1 MATTR
6 AQSEVIMPIRK
17 AVLPV
22 AGLGTR
28 FLPATKAQPKEMLP
42 IVDKPLV
49 QYAVEEV
56 SASGIPLVI
65 FVTGR
70 GKNAIEDH
78 FDVSFELEYELAGR
92 GKEELRKQMRSI
104 SRMMQ
109 ITYLRQR
116 QPRGLGH
123 AILTARDLVGNE
135 PFAVVL
141 SDDVIDGREP
151 CLKQL
156 MNIYERYGGSVVAI
170 QRVKRSA
177 VGSYGVIRGR
187 ALPDKRWKGRLF
199 RIEDM
204 VEKPSPKDAPSNLAV
219 IGRYVLTPAI
229 FNELAHTRPGTG
241 GEIQLTDG
249 LRRLARKEPVYGF
262 VFEGRRHDAGNKL
275 GFLQATVELAL
286 KRRDLGRE
294 FRKYLRSLKI

>member
-1 MATTR
+1 
-6 AQSEVIMPIRK
+6 MPIRK

-78 FDVSFELEYELAGR
+78 FDVSFELEHELAGR
-92 GKEELRKQMRSI
+92 GKEDLRKQMRSI
-104 SRMMQ
+104 SKLVQ
-109 ITYLRQR
+109 ITYLRQK

-135 PFAVVL
+135 PFAVAL
-141 SDDVIDGREP
+141 SDDVIDSRVP
-151 CLKQL
+151 CLKQ
-156 MNIYERYGGSVVAI
+156 MIAVFERYGASVVAI
-170 QRVKRSA
+170 QRVKRREVS
-177 VGSYGVIRGR
+177 SYGVIRGR
-187 ALPDKRWKGRLF
+187 AVPDRRWNGRLF

-204 VEKPSPKDAPSNLAV
+204 VEKPKPQDAPSNLAV
-219 IGRYVLTPAI
+219 IGRYILTPAI
-229 FNELAHTRPGTG
+229 FDELARTRPGTG

-249 LRRLARKEPVYGF
+249 LRRLLKKEPVYGF

-275 GFLQATVELAL
+275 GFLQATVEMAL
-286 KRRDLGRE
+286 KRRDLGKD
-294 FRKYLRSLKI
+294 FRKYLRSLK

>member
-1 MATTR
+1 MPADP
-6 AQSEVIMPIRK
+6 EVIMPIRK

-78 FDVSFELEYELAGR
+78 FDVSFELEHELAGR

-109 ITYLRQR
+109 ITYLRQK

-123 AILTARDLVGNE
+123 AILTTRDLVGNE
-135 PFAVVL
+135 PFAVAL
-141 SDDVIDGREP
+141 SDDVIDSREP

-156 MNIYERYGGSVVAI
+156 MAVYERCGGSVVAV
-170 QRVKRSA
+170 QRVRRSA
-177 VGSYGVIRGR
+177 VSSYGVIRGR
-187 ALPDKRWKGRLF
+187 AVPGARWKGRLF
-199 RIEDM
+199 RVEDM
-204 VEKPSPKDAPSNLAV
+204 VEKPRPQDAPSTLAV
-219 IGRYVLTPAI
+219 IGRYVLSPHI
-229 FNELAHTRPGTG
+229 FDELARTRPGAG

-249 LRRLARKEPVYGF
+249 LRSLAKKEPVYGF
-262 VFEGRRHDAGNKL
+262 LFEGRRHDAGNKL

-286 KRRDLGRE
+286 KRRDLGTE